1 MSTLVVYPQTDAQEK
16 AVKAVLEA
24 LQINFDQIVDE
35 AAYILS
41 PAVVYKTEQGKEET
55 KPSGK
60 PSAEN
65 RAFLI
70 LNCNI

>member
-24 LQINFDQIVDE
+24 LQINFEQMADE

-41 PAVVYKTEQGKEET
+41 PAVAYKAEQSEVET
-55 KPSGK
+55 KPS
-60 PSAEN
+60 
-65 RAFLI
+65 R
-70 LNCNI
+70 